1 MCLFLCFV
9 LVHCFKQSANTV
21 EHLHNILKFFICELT
36 HHNFILFIH
45 RPHSF
50 HKLIMNFSPKF
61 YGGSNLSFKI
71 HDINMKRC
79 LSHFKKTLTMKKT
92 AASKML
98 TAVHL
103 LLELFLNEC
112 HFKMTIAFV
121 SRCLMTLVLKSPF
134 RFIED

>member
-50 HKLIMNFSPKF
+50 HKLIINFSPKF

-79 LSHFKKTLTMKKT
+79 LSHFKKTLTKKKLPQ
-92 AASKML
+92 AKCSQQ
-98 TAVHL
+98 
-103 LLELFLNEC
+103 FISYWNY
-112 HFKMTIAFV
+112 FKWV
-121 SRCLMTLVLKSPF
+121 SFKNDANFSF
-134 RFIED
+134 RYAWWLSFWNRLSDL

>member
-61 YGGSNLSFKI
+61 YGGSNLCFKI

-79 LSHFKKTLTMKKT
+79 LSHFKKTLTMKNCRKQN
-92 AASKML
+92 AHSSSSL
-98 TAVHL
+98 IGII
-103 LLELFLNEC
+103 LNEC
-112 HFKMTIAFV
+112 HSKMTITFV
-121 SRCLMTLVLKSPF
+121 SICFMTLVLKSPF
-134 RFIED
+134 RLISD